1 MLRKS
6 DDAYKRMVE
15 EQEQLEARINALD
28 KMIQRCRHHRREDIT
43 LDELH
48 LMEEQL
54 DPMREYN
61 SVLKIRIFRVK
72 E

>member
-28 KMIQRCRHHRREDIT
+28 KMIQSCRHHGREDIT